1 VPTYCL
7 KRMAIRFL
15 GMACMLAPLA
25 IAGPLSAQQGQRVN
39 LNTVQGSLQQ
49 SGLVIAGCQV
59 SSMTVRYYLSAL
71 VGQPVVNGSYT
82 WTAGPGTANDCLPQ
96 DLAVW
101 IRVEGSGT
109 YAYVNINPVVPVA
122 GSWGYNV
129 SGSPDWD
136 KYFCGF
142 QENRATQCFGQAEAI
157 AFWNGGI
164 RVTGFSPS
172 RGPGARPGDPS
183 AQAQQQALAQQQA
196 QQAAEQQ
203 RQQAA
208 LAQQQEREREQA
220 AAQQQALAQRQAAV
234 NADRAAAQQYL
245 QQWQAQLAQQQTQM
259 LQSYDSSDEAD
270 VARERQRLRDG
281 LASDAQLLE
290 TVNNEVAQASPDQ
303 MPGVLQSAADQ
314 LEQQADQADHDA
326 NSAASLGYNATTLIN
341 SLGRI
346 LASRGTIGNTSAS
359 DALQRKDAAAEALE
373 QAEQARAQR
382 LRDAASQLQQQR
394 EALGARAPAPPA
406 APAAAYSPAPAP
418 EAPADIPE
426 LNARVIG
433 LKFYEGGDPGPAWGQ
448 RQYATEFDSAEARYI
463 FVELRFRSAPA
474 AAAPPMVRV
483 DCEYFFPNGA
493 LMGQAPMNL
502 GPQPGWTDWYWTNNG
517 LGWATPGHYQRGQYF
532 VACSYEGRRIASGAF
547 TIGPHDMPM
556 GLASASVASFRLDPI
571 SIAYRLVDQGT
582 PVGHSSL
589 RLQFLTDA
597 GRAVVRLIDSAETGA
612 VLTVDT
618 TTMNSVTLGPIR
630 VREAST
636 VRDSLRFL
644 RLDYVALHV
653 TGHVQTP
660 SRTASGGHAV
670 AVDTTLDEPAFDG
683 SEFVPVLLALPLEN
697 GMRQRARFYYGVR
710 GAVQETTISVAGEE
724 EVTVPAG
731 TFLCWRLDVA
741 TLGLAYLHVYVTTTF
756 PRMMVKYEPV
766 GRQVSYEMTSY
777 HRLIG
782 WR

>member
-1 VPTYCL
+1 MPTYCL

-418 EAPADIPE
+418 TRVITLSDVVIHRSEVTAAEQQGTGLGAAATNFALATAGAIQFNAVADVDPLPADLSTTTTCTVTTNGGPTRQIGVDVRAPAGATRVLAAIGVVDQRH
-426 LNARVIG
+426 AR
-433 LKFYEGGDPGPAWGQ
+433 F
-448 RQYATEFDSAEARYI
+448 
-463 FVELRFRSAPA
+463 FVSS
-474 AAAPPMVRV
+474 VYKV
-483 DCEYFFPNGA
+483 DCGV
-493 LMGQAPMNL
+493 L
-502 GPQPGWTDWYWTNNG
+502 G
-517 LGWATPGHYQRGQYF
+517 
-532 VACSYEGRRIASGAF
+532 SG
-547 TIGPHDMPM
+547 
-556 GLASASVASFRLDPI
+556 SFRLL
-571 SIAYRLVDQGT
+571 AT
-582 PVGHSSL
+582 PEVESVLAHSP
-589 RLQFLTDA
+589 
-597 GRAVVRLIDSAETGA
+597 G
-612 VLTVDT
+612 
-618 TTMNSVTLGPIR
+618 
-630 VREAST
+630 
-636 VRDSLRFL
+636 
-644 RLDYVALHV
+644 VA
-653 TGHVQTP
+653 
-660 SRTASGGHAV
+660 
-670 AVDTTLDEPAFDG
+670 
-683 SEFVPVLLALPLEN
+683 
-697 GMRQRARFYYGVR
+697 
-710 GAVQETTISVAGEE
+710 ISVGFDKPTNPGAESAAQLA
-724 EVTVPAG
+724 VPAG
-731 TFLCWRLDVA
+731 TGISWSVFSDPLPSE
-741 TLGLAYLHVYVTTTF
+741 VTQAI
-756 PRMMVKYEPV
+756 VGKPV
-766 GRQVSYEMTSY
+766 GCILEFRSNGSMDLGTDRFHVQPSVAGKQVLDGGYLTGAPPNVVAVSCFLDRY
-777 HRLIG
+777 LIA
-782 WR
+782 RRPISFVQP